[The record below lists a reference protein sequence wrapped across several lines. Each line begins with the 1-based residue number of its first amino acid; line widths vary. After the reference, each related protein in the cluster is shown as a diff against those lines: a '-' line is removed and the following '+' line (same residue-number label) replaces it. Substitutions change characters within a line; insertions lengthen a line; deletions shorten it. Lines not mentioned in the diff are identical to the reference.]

1 MKDFLQEW
9 ASVLSEIEQIL
20 EQVLPSADTYPQV
33 LHKAMR
39 YSTLGGGK
47 RLRALLVMGACAAVG
62 GDVRQT
68 AGLAAAV
75 EMIHAYS
82 LIHDDLPCM
91 DDDDFRRGKP
101 SNHIVYGEAIAV
113 LAGDALLTEAFAE
126 LARLPEKYG
135 VSPEVA
141 VRVVGELASGA
152 GSRGM
157 VGGQAV
163 DILSADGAPDEETLR
178 YIHSHKTGSLFRA
191 ALRGGAL
198 LGGANQ
204 EELEMITRYAEHFGL
219 AFQITDDILDEV
231 GDAEQLGKPTRSDQR
246 SGKQTYPRLYGL
258 EQSRQMA
265 EECVEHCLGA
275 LERFSE
281 RARLLRELAVFVL
294 QRSH

>member
-1 MKDFLQEW
+1 MTNLPETWSHFVQ
-9 ASVLSEIEQIL
+9 EIEQVL
-20 EQVLPSADTYPQV
+20 DQALPSAETYPEV
-33 LHKAMR
+33 LHSAMR

-47 RLRALLVMGACAAVG
+47 RLRALLVLGACTAVG
-62 GDVRQT
+62 GEAAKA
-68 AGLAAAV
+68 AGVAAAV

-101 SNHIVYGEAIAV
+101 TNHIVYGEAMAV

-135 VSPEVA
+135 VEPEVA
-141 VRVVGELASGA
+141 LRIVGELALGA

-163 DILSADGAPDEETLR
+163 DILSAEKEPDETVLR
-178 YIHSHKTGSLFRA
+178 YIHSHKTGSLFTA

-198 LGGANQ
+198 LGGAG
-204 EELEMITRYAEHFGL
+204 EDELAAITSYAQWFGL

-231 GDAEQLGKPTRSDQR
+231 GSLEQLGKRAGKDQVL
-246 SGKQTYPRLYGL
+246 GKQTFPRLYGL
-258 EQSRQMA
+258 EQSREMA
-265 EECVEHCLGA
+265 QDCVKRCLRA
-275 LERFSE
+275 LEGFSE
-281 RARLLRELAVFVL
+281 AAQLLRDLAQFIVE
-294 QRSH
+294 RTY

>member
-1 MKDFLQEW
+1 
-9 ASVLSEIEQIL
+9 
-20 EQVLPSADTYPQV
+20 
-33 LHKAMR
+33 
-39 YSTLGGGK
+39 
-47 RLRALLVMGACAAVG
+47 
-62 GDVRQT
+62 
-68 AGLAAAV
+68 
-75 EMIHAYS
+75 MIHAYS

-135 VSPEVA
+135 VSPEVT

-204 EELEMITRYAEHFGL
+204 EELEMIT
-219 AFQITDDILDEV
+219 
-231 GDAEQLGKPTRSDQR
+231 
-246 SGKQTYPRLYGL
+246 
-258 EQSRQMA
+258 
-265 EECVEHCLGA
+265 
-275 LERFSE
+275 
-281 RARLLRELAVFVL
+281 LR
-294 QRSH
+294 

>member
-1 MKDFLQEW
+1 MNDLTSTWSGYVQEVERLL
-9 ASVLSEIEQIL
+9 AQT
-20 EQVLPSADTYPQV
+20 LPAEETYPQV
-33 LHKAMR
+33 LHEAMR

-62 GDVRQT
+62 GDVQKT
-68 AGLAAAV
+68 GGLAAAV

-101 SNHIVYGEAIAV
+101 SNHVVYGEAMAV

-126 LARLPEKYG
+126 LARMPEKYG
-135 VSPEVA
+135 VSPEVT
-141 VRVVGELASGA
+141 VRIVGELALGA
-152 GSRGM
+152 GSQGM

-163 DILSADGAPDEETLR
+163 DILSAEHTPDEETLR
-178 YIHSHKTGSLFRA
+178 YIHSRKTGALFKA

-198 LGGANQ
+198 LGGASE
-204 EELEMITRYAEHFGL
+204 EELSAITRYGEWFGL

-231 GDAEQLGKPTRSDQR
+231 GDAEQLGKPTGRDQDL
-246 SGKQTYPRLYGL
+246 GKLTYPRLYGL
-258 EQSRQMA
+258 ERSRQMA
-265 EECVEHCLGA
+265 AECVQLCLQA
-275 LERFSE
+275 LNGFSE
-281 RARLLRELAVFVL
+281 RAWLLRELAAFIL